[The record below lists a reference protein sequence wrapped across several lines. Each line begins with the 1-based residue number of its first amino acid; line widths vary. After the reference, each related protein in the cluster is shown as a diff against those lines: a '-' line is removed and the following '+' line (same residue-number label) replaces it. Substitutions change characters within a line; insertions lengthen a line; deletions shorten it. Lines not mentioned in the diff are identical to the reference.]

1 MSFVPLC
8 CRPAVADPRCAWF
21 RVGVDTG
28 GIFAKYEFG
37 AAPQKRFVWLS
48 DDLSYLHWKVL
59 GIVKN
64 YSTVLVRDIIGV
76 VQGAKTPVLKDHGK
90 DGKSRGEGITCWVVR
105 PLVRA
110 RAVGCHPV
118 STVYRCVYLVCLS
131 FECRVG
137 PLLLFAH
144 PEAALGRLQL
154 AHC

>member
-1 MSFVPLC
+1 M
-8 CRPAVADPRCAWF
+8 A
-21 RVGVDTG
+21 TG

-90 DGKSRGEGITCWVVR
+90 DGKSRGEGITVGSCDRSCVHVLLDATLPCVNCVPLCVPGV
-105 PLVRA
+105 PLVG
-110 RAVGCHPV
+110 VQ
-118 STVYRCVYLVCLS
+118 SWTT
-131 FECRVG
+131 
-137 PLLLFAH
+137 
-144 PEAALGRLQL
+144 AAFRSS
-154 AHC
+154 